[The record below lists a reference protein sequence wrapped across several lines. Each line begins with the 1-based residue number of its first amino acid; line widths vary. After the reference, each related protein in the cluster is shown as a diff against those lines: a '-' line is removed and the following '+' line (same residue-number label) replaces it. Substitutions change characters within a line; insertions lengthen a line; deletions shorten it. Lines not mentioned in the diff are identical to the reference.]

1 MIVPGQDKGKSYIE
15 HTAEKAG
22 TSYKAK
28 LKAAID
34 RLIPQVSDFEELL
47 KRLEVE
53 GYEIKRG
60 KYISCRATGQERFT
74 RLKTL
79 GMDYTEE
86 AVTSRIAGGPRP
98 PKQPKLGDQKIGL
111 LIKHVSAYRENRPND
126 YDGVRHDY
134 TRKKGLVWQDVFLP
148 EFAPSEWKDRGV
160 LWNAVEENEKTKDSR
175 LAREFVP
182 ALPVELT
189 PVQWQELLTDF
200 IQSSFVA
207 EGMCADVAIHDPH
220 PPGHNPHA
228 HIMLTVCP
236 LDKQGNWQYKT
247 EKEYLCVRNGEERG
261 FTAAEFKAAQ
271 ADGWEKQY
279 PYKVGRKK
287 VYMPPSEA
295 EKHGYERANKHPK
308 STKFGRQNPIAER
321 WNSEEQLVEWRKAW
335 ADVTNRYLEQYGHD
349 ERIDHRSHA
358 DRGLTEQPTI
368 HEGVVARALEK
379 KGIISDR
386 CEINRQIKADN
397 ALLRELKATV
407 KKLMQAVKNTVPA
420 IAEAMEKIRSSMLI
434 FSYQLRYI
442 GIGKNSMGKRV
453 KAVKP
458 ELERYAGLVN
468 QIKAKLKERKN
479 LLAEKK
485 ETPFYQIPKLHDL
498 THRITELTEEI
509 EELKSAK
516 EQLLFQAECS
526 TEKDMASLSRKYDQ
540 MDKNLDILDSQD
552 MALKEQLEKDAVAFQ
567 EEKLRPK
574 PEQYT
579 ELLDARIQIRPTF
592 REKLIEQLKGTF
604 GEYYDYHYRDIATH
618 EVDDLN
624 MEDPYS
630 FSHRTWEL
638 EYQRKQELQKKH
650 PVQSR
655 QKSHNTEL

>member
-1 MIVPGQDKGKSYIE
+1 MIKELAKSIREYK
-15 HTAEKAG
+15 KASIA
-22 TSYKAK
+22 TPILVSMEVVMECT
-28 LKAAID
+28 
-34 RLIPQVSDFEELL
+34 IPF
-47 KRLEVE
+47 
-53 GYEIKRG
+53 I
-60 KYISCRATGQERFT
+60 
-74 RLKTL
+74 
-79 GMDYTEE
+79 
-86 AVTSRIAGGPRP
+86 IA
-98 PKQPKLGDQKIGL
+98 Q
-111 LIKHVSAYRENRPND
+111 
-126 YDGVRHDY
+126 
-134 TRKKGLVWQDVFLP
+134 
-148 EFAPSEWKDRGV
+148 
-160 LWNAVEENEKTKDSR
+160 
-175 LAREFVP
+175 
-182 ALPVELT
+182 
-189 PVQWQELLTDF
+189 
-200 IQSSFVA
+200 
-207 EGMCADVAIHDPH
+207 
-220 PPGHNPHA
+220 
-228 HIMLTVCP
+228 
-236 LDKQGNWQYKT
+236 
-247 EKEYLCVRNGEERG
+247 
-261 FTAAEFKAAQ
+261 
-271 ADGWEKQY
+271 
-279 PYKVGRKK
+279 
-287 VYMPPSEA
+287 
-295 EKHGYERANKHPK
+295 
-308 STKFGRQNPIAER
+308 
-321 WNSEEQLVEWRKAW
+321 
-335 ADVTNRYLEQYGHD
+335 
-349 ERIDHRSHA
+349 
-358 DRGLTEQPTI
+358 
-368 HEGVVARALEK
+368 
-379 KGIISDR
+379 
-386 CEINRQIKADN
+386 
-397 ALLRELKATV
+397 
-407 KKLMQAVKNTVPA
+407 
-420 IAEAMEKIRSSMLI
+420 
-434 FSYQLRYI
+434 
-442 GIGKNSMGKRV
+442 
-453 KAVKP
+453 
-458 ELERYAGLVN
+458 LVN